1 MRARARGLFGDARSR
16 RWDAAVGVGV
26 RPFSVSQVDSE
37 KKITKKECFV
47 CFSVKNVD
55 LIRVKNGSA
64 EFWLTLCRENNELA
78 SFTMAALDESEVDA
92 NVVG

>member
-1 MRARARGLFGDARSR
+1 MSVHSLSV
-16 RWDAAVGVGV
+16 RWT
-26 RPFSVSQVDSE
+26 RE

-64 EFWLTLCRENNELA
+64 ELTLCRENNELA